1 VEGILYPWAK
11 AIYEMK
17 EGSMLIAEIQ
27 KNMKEKIRVS
37 IEEYRGTRF
46 IDCRVYFE
54 DENGEWRPT
63 KKGIALNA
71 DSIKEVIEALQKASK
86 ELKA

>member
-1 VEGILYPWAK
+1 
-11 AIYEMK
+11 
-17 EGSMLIAEIQ
+17 MLVAEVQ

-54 DENGEWRPT
+54 DDNGEWRPT
-63 KKGIALNA
+63 KKGIALN
-71 DSIKEVIEALQKASK
+71 SETINEVIEALQKASK
-86 ELKA
+86 ALEA